1 MTEKINAKVSGFFQ
15 TFKKD
20 VQLKMHEMSSHGNDY
35 SKSHELMQFI
45 LEYDCIQ
52 MEEDD
57 ICKKR
62 KRITN
67 TIPKYNRC
75 CANRAKVGQCTR
87 RKKEG
92 EEFCGTHLKSTPHG
106 VVDVT
111 LNETIVEPTTQKRE
125 VWTVEICGI
134 HYYIDKLGNV
144 YHTEDIVHNIV
155 NPRII
160 AKYLVNEKNEYSI
173 PEFGI

>member
-1 MTEKINAKVSGFFQ
+1 MEKLNTKVSGFFQ
-15 TFKKD
+15 TFKND
-20 VQLKMHEMSSHGNDY
+20 VQLKMYELSLNGHENV
-35 SKSHELMQFI
+35 KTNELLQFI
-45 LEYDCIQ
+45 FDYQCIQ
-52 MEEDD
+52 LEEEDL
-57 ICKKR
+57 CKKR

-92 EEFCGTHLKSTPHG
+92 EDFCGTHLKATPHG
-106 VVDVT
+106 IVDADVT
-111 LNETIVEPTTQKRE
+111 ELIAEQTTQKRE

-144 YHTEDIVHNIV
+144 YHTEDIVHNIS

-160 AKYLVNEKNEYSI
+160 AKYLVKEGGEYSI